1 MSLFDHI
8 EALQGDLPWGRFLDA
23 GTGVNSSL
31 WSMGLTTDAW
41 TGVTAA
47 AGHADQVR
55 ASVGARFRSQEGEM
69 GQWSIGHGAATA
81 AGDRR
86 PRLGREPGLDH

>member
-1 MSLFDHI
+1 MSLFDHV

-55 ASVGARFRSQEGEM
+55 ASVGAGRVRTLFPAVVAA
-69 GQWSIGHGAATA
+69 SIEAAHGTA
-81 AGDRR
+81 ALCRR
-86 PRLGREPGLDH
+86 T